1 MTTEQ
6 KMAALR
12 AFREEQYQK
21 LCDAVYKRRGWNA
34 DGIPTVEKLRELGID
49 YPDVVTLVEAN
60 S

>member
-1 MTTEQ
+1 MTTEE

-12 AFREEQYQK
+12 AYREEQYSK
-21 LCDAVYKRRGWNA
+21 LQDAVYKRRGWNA

-49 YPDVVTLVEAN
+49 YPDVVALVEGN